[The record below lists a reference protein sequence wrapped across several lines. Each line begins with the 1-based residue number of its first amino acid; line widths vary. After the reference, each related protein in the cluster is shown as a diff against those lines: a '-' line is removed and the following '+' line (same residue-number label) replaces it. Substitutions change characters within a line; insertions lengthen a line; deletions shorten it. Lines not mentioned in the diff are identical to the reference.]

1 MNEAAVSLCLNNP
14 QLLLKKRSELIAM
27 ARQKIID
34 EGFEFK
40 KGKSRSKKGNAEPIE
55 QKSKH
60 QKNNSQFQEKW
71 LIEIEKKVSDISDRI
86 TSKEKR
92 ITECIGNSDYEK
104 CDCLKNDI
112 MALKQD
118 RRELLAEKDRLIAS
132 NCKDASSD
140 TPTTENDPF
149 SPIALDS
156 DFGPFTPQDNS
167 NPSSLG
173 TNNLLLPLPSH

>member
-1 MNEAAVSLCLNNP
+1 MKDFNSRKENLDLRKGMLN
-14 QLLLKKRSELIAM
+14 QLSKRAST
-27 ARQKIID
+27 K
-34 EGFEFK
+34 
-40 KGKSRSKKGNAEPIE
+40 
-55 QKSKH
+55 
-60 QKNNSQFQEKW
+60 KNNSQFQEKW
-71 LIEIEKKVSDISDRI
+71 LIEIEEKVSDISDRI

-104 CDCLKNDI
+104 CDCLRNDI